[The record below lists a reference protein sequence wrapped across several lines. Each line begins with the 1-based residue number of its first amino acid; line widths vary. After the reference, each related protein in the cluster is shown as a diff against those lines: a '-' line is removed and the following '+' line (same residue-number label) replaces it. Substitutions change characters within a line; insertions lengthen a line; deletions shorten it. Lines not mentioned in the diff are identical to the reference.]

1 MHKTIKGKIV
11 MKHLKGYRKKYFSLA
26 IIAMYSTLFK
36 LTKLDVNL
44 QYHKLSWQF
53 SDTLTSPPSN

>member
-1 MHKTIKGKIV
+1 
-11 MKHLKGYRKKYFSLA
+11 MKHLKGYGKKYFSLA

-36 LTKLDVNL
+36 LTKSDVNF
-44 QYHKLSWQF
+44 QYHKSAWQF